1 MSRSRGFVSTLIRI
15 EKNARRAQAAQ
26 ARAAIR
32 ASRAAER
39 FRLAEAKEQ
48 KRNYIESRL
57 AEAED
62 QNADLQQTIDSLESI
77 LSDGISRECS
87 LDLDTLKE
95 PLRTPPFEPGDLA
108 RAAPIPELSQYL
120 PPSPMWLMRLL
131 PGTKEKHERQSADAR
146 QRFEA
151 DMIAHAESET
161 RRRGRLELARA
172 AHELRV
178 QEVTNGIKAQHAEVD
193 ELKRGVQARAAEAV
207 AAFFT
212 LVLAR
217 SEYPDDFSS
226 SSEVTYEPAS
236 KVLAVD
242 MELPGFD
249 IVPEAGSFK
258 YIKAKDEIV
267 ASSRSAKERRSL
279 YASVIARSA
288 LRTLHE
294 VFSADKVWQA
304 VDTVAFNGYVCGID
318 PATGKLARPRVV
330 SVIASPDVFLGFD
343 LRRVDPAACL
353 HALHA
358 AISKKPDELIPV
370 EAIFGFNV
378 ADRSSKRKE
387 KQ

>member
-15 EKNARRAQAAQ
+15 EKNARRVQAAQ
-26 ARAAIR
+26 ARAAVR

-62 QNADLQQTIDSLESI
+62 QNADLEETIKSLESI
-77 LSDGISRECS
+77 LSEAVRTDCC
-87 LDLDTLKE
+87 LDLETLKE
-95 PLRTPPFEPGDLA
+95 PRSTPAFEPGDLA
-108 RAAPIPELSQYL
+108 RPLATPELSHYL
-120 PPSPMWLMRLL
+120 PPALTWLTRLI
-131 PGTKEKHERQSADAR
+131 PGAKEKHERQTADAR
-146 QRFEA
+146 QHFEA
-151 DMIAHAESET
+151 DMIAHSQSET
-161 RRRGRLELARA
+161 RRQGKLELARA
-172 AHELRV
+172 AHEVRV
-178 QEVTNGIKAQHAEVD
+178 REVINRIEAQHAEVD

-217 SEYPDDFSS
+217 SEYPDGFSI
-226 SSEVTYEPAS
+226 SSEVTYEPKS
-236 KVLAVD
+236 KRLAVD
-242 MELPGFD
+242 MELPPFD
-249 IVPEAGSFK
+249 VVPDVGSFK
-258 YIKAKDEIV
+258 YVKAKDEIV
-267 ASSRSAKERRSL
+267 SSSRSAKERRSL
-279 YASVIARSA
+279 YASIIACST

-304 VDTVAFNGYVCGID
+304 VDTAAFNGYVTGID
-318 PATGKLARPRVV
+318 PATGKLGRPLVV
-330 SVIASPDVFLGFD
+330 SVMASPDVFLGFD

-358 AISKKPDELIPV
+358 AMSKKPDELIPV
-370 EAIFGFNV
+370 EPIFGFNV